1 MIASPI
7 VTPQKI
13 SLAQLLPECA
23 FDFAHIDVEGLQLD
37 SRAVNKGDVFLALPG
52 IHVDGRFYIDSAIAQ
67 GAAAVLVESKNEIEK
82 ITLHQQT
89 PIIPVKSLTKKISA
103 IAGDFY
109 KNPSAHL
116 SVIGVTG
123 TNGKTTTTQFIAQ
136 ALSLM
141 NVTCGVMGTV
151 GVGLPDALAPLSQ
164 TTPNA
169 IDVQRYLAQLLQ
181 EGAKAVAMEVSSHG
195 LDQHRVD
202 GVQFHTALFTNLSR
216 DHLDYHLTMEAYGQA
231 KEKLFLHTELQRAV
245 INFDDEFGLALAT
258 RIAPHIPT
266 YTYSVLSSKADIY
279 AKNTLFD
286 ERGIRATVVTPWGE
300 GELISPLLGEF
311 NLSNL
316 LGVLSV
322 LCSYG
327 YELNQGLDVLSKLTS
342 VVGRM
347 QRLGGKDAQPL
358 IIVDYAHTPDALR
371 NVLTTLRDHCAGK
384 LWCVF
389 GCGGDR
395 DMGKRSLMGSMS
407 ESYADVIIITD
418 DNPRF
423 EKSDKIISQILDGI
437 KNKQD
442 VVVKGNR
449 AEAIAYA
456 VACADVNDVVLIAGK
471 GHEQYQEVSGIK
483 TPFSDVIHAQ
493 AALEKR
499 GTKK

>member
-1 MIASPI
+1 MIASSI
-7 VTPQKI
+7 VVSQKI

-23 FDFAHIDVEGLQLD
+23 VDFAHIDVEGLQLD
-37 SRAVNKGDVFLALPG
+37 SRAVNKGDVFFALPG
-52 IHVDGRFYIDSAIAQ
+52 LHVDGRLYIDSAIAQ
-67 GAAAVLVESKNEIEK
+67 GAAAVLIESKNEIEK
-82 ITLHQQT
+82 ITLQEQT
-89 PIIPVKSLTKKISA
+89 PIIPVKSLTEKIST
-103 IAGDFY
+103 IAGHFY
-109 KNPSAHL
+109 HNPSANL

-151 GVGLPDALAPLSQ
+151 GVGLLGALTPLSH

-169 IDVQRYLAQLLQ
+169 IDVQCYLAQLLK
-181 EGAKAVAMEVSSHG
+181 EGAKVVAMEVSSHG

-202 GVQFHTALFTNLSR
+202 GVQFHTAVFTNLSR
-216 DHLDYHLTMEAYGQA
+216 DHLDYHQNMEAYGQA

-245 INFDDEFGLALAT
+245 INYDDEFGLTLAA
-258 RIAPHIPT
+258 RISSKIPT

-279 AKNTLFD
+279 AKNTFFD
-286 ERGIRATVVTPWGE
+286 EQGIRTTVVTPWGE
-300 GELISPLLGEF
+300 GELISPLLGQF

-316 LGVLSV
+316 LSVLSV

-347 QRLGGKDAQPL
+347 QRLGGDEQPL
-358 IIVDYAHTPDALR
+358 VIVDYAHTPDALR
-371 NVLTTLRDHCAGK
+371 NVLATLRDHCAGK

-395 DMGKRSLMGSMS
+395 DVGKRSLMGDIS
-407 ESYADVIIITD
+407 EAYADMIIITD

-423 EKSDKIISQILDGI
+423 EESQKIINQILLGI
-437 KNKQD
+437 KNQKNALI
-442 VVVKGNR
+442 KANR

-456 VACADVNDVVLIAGK
+456 ISQASADDVVLIAGK

-483 TPFSDVIHAQ
+483 TPFSDVTHAQ